1 MEHSEFWVIGF
12 HSDKNVLVFERPIS
26 LSVEDL
32 KPAMQWVRNSDCI
45 GLDFRLSVEQMLE
58 IERLTSSVFPK
69 DLDLYLTSYGYSDSP
84 VI

>member
-1 MEHSEFWVIGF
+1 MAQSEFWVIGF
-12 HSDKNVLVFERPIS
+12 HSDKNILIFEKRIS

-32 KPAMQWVRNSDCI
+32 KPVMQWVHDSDCI

-58 IERLTSSVFPK
+58 IEQLTSSVFPQ
-69 DLDLYLTSYGYSDSP
+69 DLDLYLTSYGNSDSP